1 MKNKND
7 YGFYSGGYIF
17 DRLDRAALNYLRK
30 KWEHLQGKQ
39 VYTARSLVWFERQLC
54 SIDKAKVFLNSW
66 ECKDDNT
73 YEIGVTL
80 RNVSVEIASG
90 TFIFKVAKH
99 NYCETKGEI
108 ND

>member
-30 KWEHLQGKQ
+30 KWPDLQDKQ
-39 VYTARSLVWFERQLC
+39 VYTARSLVWFEHQLC
-54 SIDKAKVFLNSW
+54 DLNKTKVFLNSW

-73 YEIGVTL
+73 YEINVTL
-80 RNVSVEIASG
+80 RKVSIAIASG
-90 TFIFKVAKH
+90 TFTFKVAKH
-99 NYCETKGEI
+99 NYCATNKGE
-108 ND
+108 